1 MTVHRWFIPEL
12 DDPSDISGQER
23 AFASALSEAT
33 AALVQPGE
41 HVHDLLIPAAYADH
55 RQDTLVAGL
64 GISDRLA
71 DRPLIALLDFGVHF
85 SGRRVRGGRLH
96 NQLYHLSG
104 KTPSLS
110 FDARGGVDS
119 LAGKTAAW
127 FETVLRRPV
136 VLHVWTHE
144 GRAYAGRYEFADS
157 HETLGQAY
165 IRSAAPHGQ
174 YERVIAAGHVHGR
187 GWLQTAGLPA
197 PDLYSPVRGDMEH
210 AQIPNGASLGEARGL
225 MANSQW
231 YE

>member
-1 MTVHRWFIPEL
+1 MTVHRWFIPEV
-12 DDPSDISGQER
+12 DDPSDITGQER

-33 AALVQPGE
+33 AALARPGE

-55 RQDTLVAGL
+55 GQDTLVAGL
-64 GISDRLA
+64 GISDWLA
-71 DRPLIALLDFGVHF
+71 ERPIIDLLDFGVHF

-110 FDARGGVDS
+110 LDSRGGIDR

-127 FETVLRRPV
+127 FEAVLRRPV
-136 VLHVWTHE
+136 VLHAWMHE
-144 GRAYAGRYEFADS
+144 GRAYAGRYEFADT
-157 HETLGQAY
+157 HETLAQAY
-165 IRSAAPHGQ
+165 TRSAAPHGQ
-174 YERVIAAGHVHGR
+174 YERVIAEGHVHGR

-197 PDLYSPVRGDMEH
+197 PDFYTPVRGDMEH
-210 AQIPNGASLGEARGL
+210 AQIPDGASLSEARGL
-225 MANSQW
+225 VANSHW